1 MSESLYNE
9 VLRKAGYSFIPAV
22 LFFVVSLPE
31 VYNATDNVGTRLG
44 QTDNRL
50 SFDTYDNN
58 CPTSTGKFL
67 HSLVFFLLVW
77 AVMRNSR
84 NNGRMPYKS
93 NGLLA
98 KYAFYST
105 LIFFL
110 LSSTDTYNVTGN
122 LISGLTNSAGC
133 PNMSGAIVHGLVYLV
148 ILTLVMFFPKD

>member
-1 MSESLYNE
+1 MSETLYNE
-9 VLRKAGYSFIPAV
+9 VLRKAGYSFIPAI

-31 VYNATDNVGTRLG
+31 VYNTTDKLG
-44 QTDNRL
+44 QTNNRL
-50 SFDTYDNN
+50 DFSTYKDN

-67 HSLVFFLLVW
+67 HTLVFFLLVW
-77 AVMRNSR
+77 AVMRISR

-110 LSSTDTYNVTGN
+110 LSSSDAYNVSGSI
-122 LISGLTNSAGC
+122 ISGLTNSAGC
-133 PNMSGAIVHGLVYLV
+133 PNISGAFVHGLVYLV
-148 ILTLVMFFPKD
+148 VLTLVMFFPKD